1 MLGKDVELPRKV
13 LLPRSAKPVLGR
25 ACGCL
30 TLTTHKRSAW
40 IDRIS
45 GASASAKVCHVEH
58 QEKSRSMVGVCP
70 CGRRS
75 GRPTFKR
82 GSGGDSVCTVRP
94 RPGVGAVF
102 CSRLVWSRHQKART
116 LPKQLLGATAGL
128 SSARAQVAKVQ
139 NDLCQPAMA
148 ATV

>member
-45 GASASAKVCHVEH
+45 GAVRVCQGMPCRAPRKVSLDGGGLPSWSPFWPPYLQERFRRRFCLYCPASAWGGCCFLLPFGVE
-58 QEKSRSMVGVCP
+58 QTPESTNPAETTPGGYCWVVICASTGGKSS
-70 CGRRS
+70 
-75 GRPTFKR
+75 K
-82 GSGGDSVCTVRP
+82 
-94 RPGVGAVF
+94 
-102 CSRLVWSRHQKART
+102 
-116 LPKQLLGATAGL
+116 
-128 SSARAQVAKVQ
+128 
-139 NDLCQPAMA
+139 
-148 ATV
+148 